1 MMPILFAENETSF
14 TTNGIGRLA
23 DATKCEVTE
32 ERNGQYELV
41 MQYPIEGEL
50 FGEIVCGRYIYT
62 THDESKVPQAFKIYR
77 ISAPLEGVITI
88 NAWHI
93 SYALNTIIVSPFTA
107 SNCSAAL
114 TGIKNNSMN
123 TNPFTFW
130 TDKSVNA
137 TFTLSVP
144 TSARACLGGVRGSVL
159 DVYGKGEYEF
169 DMFTV
174 KLHVN
179 RGTNRDVTIRY
190 GKNLTRLDQALDASN
205 VYNSV
210 VPYWTD
216 GETVVSGGVITK
228 AGQTPGA
235 TIALDLSRDFD
246 DAPTVQELE
255 AKAQTH
261 VDTTDN
267 YILKENVKVDFVAL
281 WQTEEYKDYAALERV
296 FLCDTVNV
304 FYAKLGVNITAKVIK
319 VVYDSLLERYTSIE
333 LGEPSTSLIQQIKTD
348 IAADVL
354 QNVPS
359 TGMMQAAIDKATELI
374 NGGFGGYIKFKY
386 LSDGTPSEML
396 VMDSPSEATAVNI
409 IRLNKNGLGF
419 STDGG
424 ATYANAWTI
433 DGNLVA
439 DFITSGT
446 LSAIDISGVNI
457 SGSNIT
463 GNTIS
468 GGTISG
474 STVSGNT
481 ITGGTISGT
490 TITGSTL
497 TSATSNGSVQIANGN
512 INFFKNATTTGAP
525 FSQIKHTVD
534 SSQGDSIEWTNSGY
548 TKLVNTGG
556 GQWTADFLQFAI
568 HANAPVLQFQIYPDA
583 DGYHARFLTDFV
595 ELNSNV
601 SLKTASGSNAE
612 VRRYQILDY
621 SGTLAGEMLMTLSTA
636 QDGNKY
642 PRRFRWRQFGLNAST
657 YERQDFCETF
667 QLPAGGLNLTASADY
682 DILTTKTANISLW
695 SGTLG
700 TTGTQIGTNAYST
713 HSAFVVQGR
722 PSGANRGKTTIT
734 IPKAL
739 VSSSEPTGNN
749 ITDYWSMADENNYVN
764 FCVWYSGN
772 NLYMKKISGTGVIQ
786 SVYGLI

>member
-1 MMPILFAENETSF
+1 MIPILFAENETSF

-255 AKAQTH
+255 ARAQTH

-296 FLCDTVNV
+296 FLCDTINV

-433 DGNLVA
+433 DGSLVA

-457 SGSNIT
+457 TASTII

-474 STVSGNT
+474 TTITSTGAYSSGVQGTTTISAGSLTSVGTKTGESYKGVFEATGITLEDNSDPNDIWRVYHLPDMSQWQGGGNTTSISPNGITTNGSITANSVKNVYEVSSSYASVANLTALNDAILAKYADMGNGSVGYLRVSPSASISPFGMYVIFFTIYKINSAYGAVEGISYQNAAGANKHSASIWNNT
-481 ITGGTISGT
+481 ITGW
-490 TITGSTL
+490 
-497 TSATSNGSVQIANGN
+497 V
-512 INFFKNATTTGAP
+512 
-525 FSQIKHTVD
+525 
-534 SSQGDSIEWTNSGY
+534 
-548 TKLVNTGG
+548 
-556 GQWTADFLQFAI
+556 
-568 HANAPVLQFQIYPDA
+568 
-583 DGYHARFLTDFV
+583 
-595 ELNSNV
+595 
-601 SLKTASGSNAE
+601 
-612 VRRYQILDY
+612 
-621 SGTLAGEMLMTLSTA
+621 
-636 QDGNKY
+636 
-642 PRRFRWRQFGLNAST
+642 
-657 YERQDFCETF
+657 
-667 QLPAGGLNLTASADY
+667 
-682 DILTTKTANISLW
+682 
-695 SGTLG
+695 
-700 TTGTQIGTNAYST
+700 
-713 HSAFVVQGR
+713 
-722 PSGANRGKTTIT
+722 
-734 IPKAL
+734 
-739 VSSSEPTGNN
+739 
-749 ITDYWSMADENNYVN
+749 
-764 FCVWYSGN
+764 
-772 NLYMKKISGTGVIQ
+772 
-786 SVYGLI
+786 